1 MRRRIALFMHV
12 NSVAISQPETELPL
26 YCGFRILEQE
36 GAKLEVIPRLSR
48 GGVPSRWWVPSLT
61 P

>member
-1 MRRRIALFMHV
+1 MRRGIALFMHV

-36 GAKLEVIPRLSR
+36 GAKLDVIRGSREEAFRR
-48 GGVPSRWWVPSLT
+48 GGGFLH
-61 P
+61 